1 MRLDRPQFQFK
12 LYHRPFKQPL
22 MTHHGVWAVR
32 EGIILRLS
40 DASGRVGWGEIAPIA
55 AFGSEGLE
63 QALAL
68 CRSLSGEVAWEAIEQ
83 IPSEFPACQFGFE
96 SAWEGLQRSP
106 LAPLKTGGDRAT
118 HNPLKYEQF
127 ILSEVSLSKGDL
139 RGSSYT
145 RVSMP
150 QENSVLLPT
159 GSAAL
164 ESWRIPWQ
172 RGART
177 FKWKIGVGAIAS
189 ELALFEQLITA
200 LPKGTQL
207 RLDAN
212 GGLNEQQARQWL
224 ERCDAVS
231 KRDGVEV
238 EFLEQPLPP
247 RQFDQMLRLSQQ
259 FHTPIALDES
269 VANLAQLQRCYQ
281 QGWRGIF
288 VIKVAIV
295 GSPQQLRQFCQQH
308 PIDIVWSSVFE
319 TAIARTY
326 IQNHLIPSIPTKERA
341 IGFGVDHW
349 FAESLFSDL
358 QTESDYEQLWQNL

>member
-55 AFGSEGLE
+55 AFGSESLE
-63 QALAL
+63 DALAL
-68 CRSLSGEVAWEAIEQ
+68 CRSLSGEVTWKAIEQ
-83 IPSEFPACQFGFE
+83 ISSDFPACQFGFE
-96 SAWEGLQRSP
+96 SAWEGLQRS
-106 LAPLKTGGDRAT
+106 
-118 HNPLKYEQF
+118 
-127 ILSEVSLSKGDL
+127 SLIC
-139 RGSSYT
+139 T
-145 RVSMP
+145 RTANQP
-150 QENSVLLPT
+150 ETSVLLPT
-159 GSAAL
+159 GMGAL
-164 ESWRIPWQ
+164 ETWRIPWQ

-189 ELALFEQLITA
+189 ELALFQQLITA
-200 LPKGTQL
+200 LPDGTRL

-212 GGLNEQQARQWL
+212 GGLNEQQACQWL

-231 KRDGVEV
+231 KCNGVEV

-247 RQFDQMLRLSQQ
+247 HQFDQMLRLSQQ

-269 VANLAQLQRCYQ
+269 VANLTQLQRCYQ

-288 VIKVAIV
+288 VIKAAIM

-326 IQNHLIPSIPTKERA
+326 IQHDLIPSIPTKERA

-349 FAESLFSDL
+349 FADSLFSDL
-358 QTESDYEQLWQNL
+358 QTESDYERLWQSL